1 MNGVIE
7 VKVTDVS
14 FGTKR
19 VIGEEVLTVLE
30 EDEYLVFIDT
40 CYNKYNI
47 DEDTIVRDN
56 IPDEIDDF
64 ELDKVYELV
73 WLDKMKSECQ
83 FLIKKS
89 ETKVDKD
96 VEVICEFGG
105 FYESIHSQLID
116 NTVEMF
122 CSDDSGDLL
131 EDFEWDKVNYKK
143 LYEVYVKTYTES
155 ILPDAIFKTTA
166 KEVKLTYLELNSPR
180 YYNYSTDELLVKI
193 DKDTANL
200 LIGEYLLLEDFVNY
214 VENFVKE
221 HEYTSSYSVSEI
233 FTNKDNILLN
243 FILDYESENIN
254 EGFYSVVKEDNGHTY
269 YEELSEEVG
278 CEVECDEEEKEEEKT
293 EG

>member
-1 MNGVIE
+1 MNEVIE

-30 EDEYLVFIDT
+30 EDEYLAFIDT
-40 CYNKYNI
+40 CYDKYNI

-56 IPDEIDDF
+56 IPDDVN
-64 ELDKVYELV
+64 ELELNKVYELV

-89 ETKVDKD
+89 EVKTDED
-96 VEVICEFGG
+96 VEVFCEFGG
-105 FYESIHSQLID
+105 FYESIHSETID
-116 NTVEMF
+116 NTVEIF
-122 CSDDSGDLL
+122 CSDDNGDLP
-131 EDFEWDKVNYKK
+131 EDFEWNKVNWRH
-143 LYEVYVKTYTES
+143 LCEVYAKAYTES
-155 ILPDAIFKTTA
+155 ILPDAILKTTA
-166 KEVKLTYLELNSPR
+166 EKVKLTYLKLKSPT

-193 DKDTANL
+193 DKDTANI
-200 LIGEYLLLEDFVNY
+200 LIGDYLPLEDFVNY

-221 HEYTSSYSVSEI
+221 YEYTSSYSVSEI
-233 FTNKDNILLN
+233 LTNKDNVLLN
-243 FILDYESENIN
+243 FILDYEAENIN

-278 CEVECDEEEKEEEKT
+278 CEVECNE
-293 EG
+293 